1 MNPCRLSSILVAAV
15 VVIAATA
22 LPDPASAQAQPGPGY
37 VVRLLDGQNDY
48 GEHFARARRG
58 SADDWTGFHYVADE
72 QALFAGS
79 CSTLCNPEQRIA
91 SGADRGRHVSAA
103 NRPALGNRAFA
114 AFYNATSGDL
124 EAVDC
129 FDGSCNFAT
138 LRILDT
144 VGDVGVG
151 TATAIDPASGFPH
164 VAYYDA
170 SNGDLRLYRCTS
182 SNCSSGNSL
191 VVDGSGDRGRNPS
204 MAFAS
209 GLLWIAFDDATSGEV
224 RLARGAAPFGAADFS
239 VFNIGA
245 GGDPSISIDGNGFV
259 DLVYRGGSQ
268 ALERLRCLNS
278 DCSSANQQ
286 VLDGAGTGSAPSA
299 TRLPNGN
306 LLASHHAAGTGA
318 IRATV
323 CNDAACSAPQRLDVE
338 GGPGFGPESVALAF
352 GNGRPL
358 LVYRDAARSEIR
370 TAQCT
375 TVACT
380 TLLRRFSNGIPAF
393 DADTAVRADGRPLA
407 IWTKLRLPRIGLCA
421 DALCTSVAY
430 RTPEGANSDSSRP
443 AIAVRADGRPF
454 AYYSYVG
461 GSAAWDCADAEC
473 TTGALRE
480 VSGTGNSTSN
490 VTELAIRTD
499 GRPLMLYYRAS
510 TNDVFVF
517 SCADVGCSSGTE
529 RLLANEPDP
538 GANNVYLSGFG
549 LSIGSDGRP
558 VAVWNIGNQPA
569 AGAGALR
576 FARCDDVECTSATLR
591 DLNAQ
596 LGFGRGALAVRG
608 DNRPVI
614 IESAGNDRNLLTCD
628 DAACSGAAR
637 VALPNPFDIVS
648 NLRLRPGDVPV
659 YSSGTVANGGYWDCG
674 DAACG
679 SSAQFNMISDNSFNQ
694 RGFTGRL
701 AFNGDGRPVQAFA
714 EQDLRD
720 VWLAVPLPDPVFA
733 NGFEN

>member
-1 MNPCRLSSILVAAV
+1 MKPLRTLSILILILVLAA
-15 VVIAATA
+15 A
-22 LPDPASAQAQPGPGY
+22 LPDPAIAQAQPGSGY
-37 VVRLLDGQNDY
+37 AVRLLDGQNDY
-48 GEHFARARRG
+48 GEHFALVPRIV
-58 SADDWTGFHYVADE
+58 DDWTGFHYVADE

-79 CSTLCNPEQRIA
+79 CTTLCNPEQRIA
-91 SGADRGRHVSAA
+91 SGADRGRFVSAA
-103 NRPALGNRAFA
+103 SRPALLNRAFA

-124 EAVDC
+124 EAADC
-129 FDGSCNFAT
+129 LDGSCNFAS
-138 LRILDT
+138 LRVLDT

-170 SNGDLRLYRCTS
+170 SNGDLRLYRCTATS
-182 SNCSSGNSL
+182 CSSGNSL
-191 VVDGSGDRGRNPS
+191 LVDGTGDRGRNPS
-204 MAFAS
+204 MAFAA
-209 GLLWIAFDDATSGEV
+209 GLLWIAFDDVTSGEV
-224 RLARGAAPFGAADFS
+224 RLARGAAPFGAANFV
-239 VFNIGA
+239 VFNLGP
-245 GGDPSISIDGNGFV
+245 GGDPSISIDSSGFV
-259 DLVYRGGSQ
+259 DLVFRGGGQ
-268 ALERLRCLNS
+268 TLERLRCTNS
-278 DCSSANQQ
+278 DCSSASQQ
-286 VLDGAGTGSAPSA
+286 TLDDAGTGFAPSA

-306 LLASHHAAGTGA
+306 LLVSHHAAASGA

-323 CNDAACSAPQRLDVE
+323 CNDTACSAPQRLDVE
-338 GGPGFGPESVALAF
+338 SGPGFGPASSALAF
-352 GNGRPL
+352 SNGRPL
-358 LVYRDAARSEIR
+358 LTYRDAARSEIR

-375 TVACT
+375 SVACT
-380 TLLRRFSNGIPAF
+380 TLLRRFSNGIPTL
-393 DADTAVRADGRPLA
+393 DADTAIRADGRPLA

-430 RTPEGANSDSSRP
+430 RTPEAANSDSSRP
-443 AIAVRADGRPF
+443 AIAVRPNGRPF
-454 AYYSYVG
+454 AYYSYAG

-473 TTGALRE
+473 TTGTLRQ

-490 VTELAIRTD
+490 ITELAIRAD

-517 SCADVGCSSGTE
+517 SCADVDCGSGTE

-538 GANNVYLSGFG
+538 GANNVNLSGFG
-549 LSIGSDGRP
+549 LSIGTDGRP
-558 VAVWNIGNQPA
+558 LAVWNIGNQPT

-576 FARCDDVECTSATLR
+576 FARCDDPECTSTTLR
-591 DLNAQ
+591 DLNGQAS
-596 LGFGRGALAVRG
+596 FGRGALAVRS

-614 IESAGNDRNLLTCD
+614 IENAGNDRNLLTCD

-659 YSSGTVANGGYWDCG
+659 YSSGTIANGGYWDCG

-679 SSAQFNMISDNSFNQ
+679 SSAQINMVSDNSFNQ

-701 AFNGDGRPVQAFA
+701 AFNGNGRPVQAFA

-720 VWLAVPLPDPVFA
+720 IWLAVPLPDSVFA